1 MDKDTKQL
9 YKTVVKDLSLK
20 TIVQSSPARVSF
32 AVSNLFSGLKKFHK
46 RNVDAMKKTASNV
59 ASTAVN
65 IGAGAV
71 SLGAN
76 AVHGAVNLGANAVNS
91 TVNLGTNIANKAVDF
106 GTTVNAGFNTL
117 VQNNEAKREFV
128 NEQVGS
134 DVVQEAI
141 DAEVDKKYSEDI
153 QRKEEM
159 LASIER
165 DNRLIN
171 AGAGFIINVYQ
182 ADIEKLKQ
190 KVVRQ
195 KEKPHRLLV
204 NKMFLNQFK
213 DSAIAKRI
221 RLRERKKIKVAIA
234 KEVNNFDIKCQEIRE
249 QFKDDPNMVM
259 QKIEEEKGTLSAT
272 AKDYTTLRSGLG
284 YGVTEKEIWNAYFAD
299 INANEIGIEPVESI
313 VIEETPVVEEP
324 IVTPE
329 EVQVEEVPT
338 EPVVEETPVV
348 EEPVVAPEEVQVEE
362 VPTEPVVEETPV
374 VEEPVVAPEEVQVE
388 EVPTE
393 PVVEETPVVEEP
405 VVAPE
410 EVQVEEVQTEPMVEE
425 TPVVEEPVV
434 APEEVQVEEVQT
446 EPMVEETPVV
456 EEPVVA
462 PEKVQVEEAQNPD
475 ALLNNIDSMRNE
487 YRNELNDG
495 YEYTE
500 DQKKEWEDARL
511 AEDLSAKEIGLSF
524 EEQEANVLNYEQG
537 LRKQREAI
545 VEMEKQLAIIKEAEE
560 KIAELTK
567 NIDPEILNRVHGE
580 ENALETTIQNEPTQG
595 KSK

>member
-329 EVQVEEVPT
+329 EAQVEEVPT

-393 PVVEETPVVEEP
+393 PV
-405 VVAPE
+405 
-410 EVQVEEVQTEPMVEE
+410 VEE

-545 VEMEKQLAIIKEAEE
+545 LEMEKQLAIIKEAEE